1 MSCAETIEPAQE
13 GPRVNARRA
22 SLNYLIYRHIFHRS
36 QDPFEVSAAPKE
48 APPRAEL
55 RPVGELARSSHG
67 CAPIGLFACGRG
79 AALTQRLQGEGGET
93 ETMNKKSI
101 APQASVLYPAPG
113 SRQVVRGSKHD
124 RVLRFPWRSTVPKL
138 DAVKRGLMH
147 LSLFWDR
154 LAVFADE
161 VRAQVMVEIERN
173 PLAVRQGAATIM
185 CLAAAAV
192 AMPVISHRAAEQRD
206 GAEWAAT
213 STAFQAE
220 LAQQLAEPN
229 ARVELTAF
237 RTDDGLRARGAASLF
252 ESPDA
257 RAMMLQ
263 AVLRGPSAPVEQ
275 AAISPAEPA
284 IDARQH
290 NCLSQAIYY
299 EARGET
305 QRGQIAVAEVIMNR
319 VRSRAYPNSIC
330 GVVYQGSHRVT
341 GCQFTFTCDG
351 SLNRR
356 PRGRAWTQAQRVAT
370 AVMMGY
376 ARPLT
381 QNATHYHTTAVN
393 PVWNSGLVET
403 TQIGVHVFY
412 RFPNRSERAYYQE
425 ALARRRGAIGARRS
439 TDALIPEADAAALEA
454 VEEVVETDSGAASD
468 DAPAAATPVQ
478 DLEATGEEVA
488 T

>member
-1 MSCAETIEPAQE
+1 
-13 GPRVNARRA
+13 
-22 SLNYLIYRHIFHRS
+22 
-36 QDPFEVSAAPKE
+36 
-48 APPRAEL
+48 
-55 RPVGELARSSHG
+55 
-67 CAPIGLFACGRG
+67 
-79 AALTQRLQGEGGET
+79 
-93 ETMNKKSI
+93 
-101 APQASVLYPAPG
+101 
-113 SRQVVRGSKHD
+113 
-124 RVLRFPWRSTVPKL
+124 
-138 DAVKRGLMH
+138 MH
-147 LSLFWDR
+147 LTLFWRR
-154 LAVFADE
+154 LTNLAGE
-161 VRAQVMVEIERN
+161 IRTQVMVEIERN

-220 LAQQLAEPN
+220 LAQELREPN

-237 RTDDGLRARGAASLF
+237 RTDDGLRARGAASLY

-257 RAMMLQ
+257 RAIMLQ
-263 AVLRGPSAPVEQ
+263 AVLRGPSAPVETAQ
-275 AAISPAEPA
+275 AVEPQ

-319 VRSRAYPNSIC
+319 ARSGYYPGSIC
-330 GVVYQGSHRVT
+330 GVVYQGSHRST

-351 SLNRR
+351 SLGQR
-356 PRGRAWTQAQRVAT
+356 PRGRAWDRAQRVAT

-376 ARPLT
+376 ARPIT

-393 PVWNSGLVET
+393 PVWSSGLVET
-403 TQIGVHVFY
+403 TQIGVHKFY
-412 RFPNRSERAYYQE
+412 RFPRGAERAVYQE
-425 ALARRRGAIGARRS
+425 ALSRRRGSIGSRRA
-439 TDALIPEADAAALEA
+439 TEDLIPESDAAVLETVEGAVEVAPAADAPIATDTNADAA
-454 VEEVVETDSGAASD
+454 TGA
-468 DAPAAATPVQ
+468 
-478 DLEATGEEVA
+478 EVA

>member
-1 MSCAETIEPAQE
+1 
-13 GPRVNARRA
+13 
-22 SLNYLIYRHIFHRS
+22 
-36 QDPFEVSAAPKE
+36 
-48 APPRAEL
+48 
-55 RPVGELARSSHG
+55 
-67 CAPIGLFACGRG
+67 
-79 AALTQRLQGEGGET
+79 
-93 ETMNKKSI
+93 
-101 APQASVLYPAPG
+101 
-113 SRQVVRGSKHD
+113 
-124 RVLRFPWRSTVPKL
+124 
-138 DAVKRGLMH
+138 
-147 LSLFWDR
+147 
-154 LAVFADE
+154 
-161 VRAQVMVEIERN
+161 MVEIERN

-220 LAQQLAEPN
+220 LAQQIREPD

-263 AVLRGPSAPVEQ
+263 AVLRGPSAPTE
-275 AAISPAEPA
+275 AAAPAEPQ

-305 QRGQIAVAEVIMNR
+305 QQGQIAVAEVIVNR
-319 VRSRAYPNSIC
+319 TRSRHYPGSIC
-330 GVVYQGSHRVT
+330 GVVYQGSHRST

-351 SLNRR
+351 SLGHR

-376 ARPLT
+376 SRPMT
-381 QNATHYHTTAVN
+381 QGATHYHTTAVN
-393 PVWNSGLVET
+393 PVWNAGLVET

-425 ALARRRGAIGARRS
+425 ALSRRRGSGASRRS
-439 TDALIPEADAAALEA
+439 EELIPQADAAALET
-454 VEEVVETDSGAASD
+454 VEEVVV
-468 DAPAAATPVQ
+468 DAPVEADDTAPISTTPAST
-478 DLEATGEEVA
+478 DTPAEDEVA

>member
-1 MSCAETIEPAQE
+1 GHP
-13 GPRVNARRA
+13 
-22 SLNYLIYRHIFHRS
+22 
-36 QDPFEVSAAPKE
+36 
-48 APPRAEL
+48 
-55 RPVGELARSSHG
+55 
-67 CAPIGLFACGRG
+67 ACGRG
-79 AALTQRLQGEGGET
+79 AAPRRTNPAGGRENW
-93 ETMNKKSI
+93 TMNKKSI
-101 APQASVLYPAPG
+101 APQASVLYPAQG
-113 SRQVVRGSKHD
+113 SRQVVGGSKHD
-124 RVLRFPWRSTVPKL
+124 RVLRFSWRSTVPKL

-161 VRAQVMVEIERN
+161 IRTQVMVEIERN

-220 LAQQLAEPN
+220 LAQHLSEPN

-263 AVLRGPSAPVEQ
+263 AVLRGPSAPTEQ
-275 AAISPAEPA
+275 AAPAEPQ

-290 NCLSQAIYY
+290 NCLAQAIYY

-305 QRGQIAVAEVIMNR
+305 QRGQTAVAEVVMNR
-319 VRSRAYPNSIC
+319 VRSPHYPNSIC

-356 PRGRAWTQAQRVAT
+356 PRGRAWSQAQRVAT

-376 ARPLT
+376 ARPMP

-393 PVWNSGLVET
+393 PIWNAGLVQT
-403 TQIGVHVFY
+403 TQIGTHVFY
-412 RFPNRSERAYYQE
+412 RFPNRSERAVYQE
-425 ALARRRGAIGARRS
+425 ALARRRASAGYGRRA
-439 TDALIPEADAAALEA
+439 TEDLIPQADAAALEA
-454 VEEVVETDSGAASD
+454 VEEVIE
-468 DAPAAATPVQ
+468 APAEATP
-478 DLEATGEEVA
+478 AA
-488 T
+488 